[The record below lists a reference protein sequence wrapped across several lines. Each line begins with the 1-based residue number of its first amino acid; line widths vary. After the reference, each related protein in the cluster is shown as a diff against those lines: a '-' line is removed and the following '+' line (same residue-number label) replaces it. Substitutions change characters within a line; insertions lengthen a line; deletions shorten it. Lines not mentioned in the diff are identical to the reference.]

1 MIIKDYKYTSPT
13 DGIHYT
19 IHVDGT
25 ELEMHHEKTEYGSVK
40 YTDIEAFLDRIAILD
55 FQEPDL
61 IEDFVSFQNHLLLN
75 DVEFIFKN
83 AEVVDD
89 GND

>member
-19 IHVDGT
+19 ISVDGS
-25 ELEMHHEKTEYGSVK
+25 ELEMHHEKTEHGSVRH
-40 YTDIEAFLDRIAILD
+40 TDIDPFLDKIAILD

-61 IEDFVSFQNHLLLN
+61 IEDFVSLQNHLLMN
-75 DVEFIFKN
+75 GVEFIFKN
-83 AEVVDD
+83 SEEVE
-89 GND
+89 

>member
-1 MIIKDYKYTSPT
+1 MIIKDYKYTSPA

-19 IHVDGT
+19 INVDGIK
-25 ELEMHHEKTEYGSVK
+25 LEMHHEKTEYGSVR
-40 YTDIEAFLDRIAILD
+40 YTDIDPFLDEIAIFD

-61 IEDFVSFQNHLLLN
+61 IEDFVSLQNHLLMN

-83 AEVVDD
+83 AEEVE
-89 GND
+89 